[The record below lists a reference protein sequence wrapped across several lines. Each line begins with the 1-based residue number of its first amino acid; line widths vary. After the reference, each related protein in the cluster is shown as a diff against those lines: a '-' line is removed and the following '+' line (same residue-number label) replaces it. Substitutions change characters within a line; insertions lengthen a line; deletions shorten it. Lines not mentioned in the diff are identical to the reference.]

1 MAMTD
6 LQVTGYCPVCGCQV
20 PAMPSRELE
29 GLVRLDYHLDRYPFF
44 LCIGSRQTAWP
55 RRNT

>member
-1 MAMTD
+1 MTD